1 MVYLYVIILLVIH
14 SYQRKFLIFIDIK
27 QKKCFYFFVLEI
39 IKSTN
44 VCIFTDGEKVTISK
58 SFSLIAGTIEHPC
71 SWQGKTQQCS

>member
-44 VCIFTDGEKVTISK
+44 VCIFTTKKGVI
-58 SFSLIAGTIEHPC
+58 LPRI
-71 SWQGKTQQCS
+71 